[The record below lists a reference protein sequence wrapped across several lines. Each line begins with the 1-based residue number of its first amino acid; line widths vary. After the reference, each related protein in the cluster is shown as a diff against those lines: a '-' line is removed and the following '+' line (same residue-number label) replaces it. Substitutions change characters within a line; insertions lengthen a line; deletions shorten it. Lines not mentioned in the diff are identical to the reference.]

1 MSSDITRESS
11 PPTSPAVISEPRAI
25 HSIRVWPAT
34 IMLALFWAFL
44 YVHYTYEMAMFSR
57 FISRLIAHGLL
68 LLGFLGWWFT
78 RRQVSLR
85 DRFLAVGVWLLT
97 SVFAGLLADKT
108 VTVAGPLLFGF
119 PFAFTVWTAWV
130 LVSGHQPR
138 PIQRLGFCAAMV
150 ATTGVFAL

>member
-1 MSSDITRESS
+1 MLSDFTRQTS
-11 PPTSPAVISEPRAI
+11 PSTSPAAIAETRAI
-25 HSIRVWPAT
+25 HSIRVWPAI

-44 YVHYTYEMAMFSR
+44 YVHYTYELAMFSR
-57 FISRLIAHGLL
+57 FVSRMIALGLL

-130 LVSGHQPR
+130 LVSRNQ
-138 PIQRLGFCAAMV
+138 
-150 ATTGVFAL
+150 